1 MSISIQWNLAGL
13 KIVFLLLLTIKYCLQ
28 NISKEENVNSNKKFK
43 KDNNV
48 SDLLSKNNLQLT
60 ILCNLLVLCL
70 KLINCI

>member
-28 NISKEENVNSNKKFK
+28 NISKEENVNSNKNFK